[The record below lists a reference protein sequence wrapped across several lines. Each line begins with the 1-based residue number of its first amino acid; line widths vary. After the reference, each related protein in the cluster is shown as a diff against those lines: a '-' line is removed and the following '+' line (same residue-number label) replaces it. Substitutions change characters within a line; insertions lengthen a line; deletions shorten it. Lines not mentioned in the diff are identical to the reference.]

1 MEDQASRL
9 RELVRDGQSA
19 DPRPQARIIVVTSGK
34 GGVGKTNVAVNLALA
49 MGQLGQ
55 RVILFDADMGMANVD
70 VVLNMSPPHTLT
82 DVLAGRRSLREV
94 LAPIEP
100 GVHLVPGGSGVAQL
114 AALESARLEA
124 TVQRLSELERL
135 SDVMIVDT
143 GAGISPNVLGFVL
156 AAPEVIVVT
165 TPEPTSIVD
174 AYGIIKAIDQRNQ
187 HARVWLLV
195 NMCAS
200 ENEARSVYDR
210 LVAIIA
216 RFLGVKVRLLGWIER
231 DPQVGRAVLQ
241 QKPFVRAFP
250 GGVPARRIVA
260 VAEKLLGFTGV
271 GSGAERQG
279 FFARWGQWFAPK
291 A

>member
-9 RELVRDGQSA
+9 RELVRDGQPGPLA
-19 DPRPQARIIVVTSGK
+19 PQARIIVVTSGK
-34 GGVGKTNVAVNLALA
+34 GGVGKTNLAVNLALA
-49 MGQLGQ
+49 LGQLGQ
-55 RVILFDADMGMANVD
+55 KVILFDADMGMANVD

-82 DVLAGRRSLREV
+82 DVLAGRKALAEV
-94 LAPIEP
+94 LVPIE
-100 GVHLVPGGSGVAQL
+100 GQVHLVPGGSGVAQL
-114 AALESARLEA
+114 AALESGRLEA

-135 SDVMIVDT
+135 ADVMVVDT

-156 AAPEVIVVT
+156 SAPEVIVVT

-174 AYGIIKAIDQRNQ
+174 AYGIIKAIDQRNRN
-187 HARVWLLV
+187 ARVWLLV

-200 ENEARSVYDR
+200 EQEARSVYDR

-216 RFLGVKVRLLGWIER
+216 RFLGVKVRLLGWVER
-231 DPQVGRAVLQ
+231 DPQVGRAVLL
-241 QKPFVRAFP
+241 QKPFLRAFP
-250 GGVPARRIVA
+250 GGVASRRVLGL
-260 VAEKLLGFTGV
+260 AEKLLGFQGNP
-271 GSGAERQG
+271 GAAERQG